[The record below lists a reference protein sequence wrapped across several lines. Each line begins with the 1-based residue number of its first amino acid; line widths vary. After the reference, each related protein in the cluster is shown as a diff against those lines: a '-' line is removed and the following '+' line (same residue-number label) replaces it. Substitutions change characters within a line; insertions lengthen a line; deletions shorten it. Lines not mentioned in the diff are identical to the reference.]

1 MAAKSKKGNNMKK
14 YPEELKR
21 NVVAEYAT
29 WEGSRGEFLAKYAIP
44 NTTLHQW
51 LHAYA
56 KPLPAEEKRQ
66 AVRATHIDKL
76 EAQLEKALT
85 VVKILKASNLFTR
98 ATRREKLDEMKRLSD
113 QYSVRSLSDAFNI
126 ARGTYYNDTLRA
138 KGEDAWYRV
147 RRRELMPEVQRIFEE
162 SHGAYGADMIALKLK
177 QEGNGADPA
186 TVRSIM
192 EELNIESNRNTASRK
207 YQRMRRQLA
216 NRLRKHESEF
226 TASAPNRLWVCD
238 VTELHYHRTRVY
250 LCVIVD
256 IFARKVVGFQFGVRN
271 CTRLVVRT
279 FLSAYESRKPD
290 DGLVFHSDR
299 GSANLSRRFMDC
311 LKTHNVIQSASRPH
325 TPQDNAVIESFF
337 RNLKA
342 EIINP
347 CQYRSQREMVDAVK
361 HWLETY
367 NAKRPHSYNR
377 GKTPNDA
384 ENEFFMH
391 SKDIQA

>member
-1 MAAKSKKGNNMKK
+1 MATKSKQGNKMRK

-21 NVVAEYAT
+21 KVVTEYAT
-29 WEGSRGEFLAKYAIP
+29 WEGSRREFLAKYAIP

-51 LHAYA
+51 LHAYH
-56 KPLPAEEKRQ
+56 KPVPSEERQ
-66 AVRATHIDKL
+66 LAARAVHIEKL
-76 EAQLEKALT
+76 EARLEKTLT
-85 VVKILKASNLFTR
+85 VVKILQSSQLFTR

-113 QYSVRSLSDAFNI
+113 QFSVRSLSDAFGV

-162 SHGAYGADMIALKLK
+162 SHGSYGADMIALKLK

-186 TVRSIM
+186 TIRSIM

-216 NRLRKHESEF
+216 NKLRKRESEF

-238 VTELHYHRTRVY
+238 VTELHYRRARVY

-290 DGLVFHSDR
+290 GGLVFHSDR
-299 GSANLSRRFMDC
+299 GSTNLSRRFMDC
-311 LKTHNVIQSASRPH
+311 LKAHNVIQSVSRPH

-347 CQYRSQREMVDAVK
+347 CQYRSQREMIDAVK
-361 HWLETY
+361 HWLDYY
-367 NAKRPHSYNR
+367 NTKRPHSYNM
-377 GKTPNDA
+377 GKTPNES

-391 SKDIQA
+391 SQDIQA

>member
-1 MAAKSKKGNNMKK
+1 MKC
-14 YPEELKR
+14 
-21 NVVAEYAT
+21 
-29 WEGSRGEFLAKYAIP
+29 
-44 NTTLHQW
+44 
-51 LHAYA
+51 
-56 KPLPAEEKRQ
+56 
-66 AVRATHIDKL
+66 
-76 EAQLEKALT
+76 
-85 VVKILKASNLFTR
+85 
-98 ATRREKLDEMKRLSD
+98 LSD
-113 QYSVRSLSDAFNI
+113 QFSVRSLSDAFGV

-162 SHGAYGADMIALKLK
+162 SHGSYGADMIALKLK

-186 TVRSIM
+186 TIRSIM

-347 CQYRSQREMVDAVK
+347 CQYRSQREMIDAVK
-361 HWLETY
+361 LWLEAY